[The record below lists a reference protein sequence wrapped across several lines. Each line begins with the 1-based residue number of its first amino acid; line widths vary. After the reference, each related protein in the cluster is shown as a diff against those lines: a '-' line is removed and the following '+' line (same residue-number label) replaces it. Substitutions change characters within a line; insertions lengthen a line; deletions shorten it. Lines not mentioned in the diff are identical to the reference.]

1 VFDDKDE
8 DIAELLYPRPDTR
21 CCMSKWY
28 LEKSFLPQAKV
39 PWRLSVDLLL
49 GKSMRQAARKIYG
62 LSPYRDPHFSLFT
75 EKDFRAVLD
84 LEEARSGRSGKLC
97 LLMLLGIAAFEQSD
111 KNSLVSDMTRTLF
124 SLTRE
129 TDLKGW
135 WRTDSQI
142 GILFT
147 EVDVLGPA
155 ALNEAQTV
163 IKHKILTALRA
174 RLGDT
179 AADRITISWSV
190 FPKSFLETERHKR
203 P

>member
-1 VFDDKDE
+1 
-8 DIAELLYPRPDTR
+8 
-21 CCMSKWY
+21 
-28 LEKSFLPQAKV
+28 
-39 PWRLSVDLLL
+39 
-49 GKSMRQAARKIYG
+49 MRQAARRIYG
-62 LSPYRDPHFSLFT
+62 LSTYRDPLLSLFT

-84 LEEARSGRSGKLC
+84 LEEARSARSGKLC
-97 LLMLLGIAAFEQSD
+97 LLMLLGITGFEQSD
-111 KNSLVSDMTRTLF
+111 KNSLVSNLTRTLF

-147 EVDVLGPA
+147 EVDVLSPVT
-155 ALNEAQTV
+155 LNEAQTV

-190 FPKSFLETERHKR
+190 FPKSFLET
-203 P
+203 PGA

>member
-1 VFDDKDE
+1 
-8 DIAELLYPRPDTR
+8 
-21 CCMSKWY
+21 MSKWY
-28 LEKSFLPQAKV
+28 PEKSFLPQAKV
-39 PWRLSVDLLL
+39 PWRLSVDFLL

-62 LSPYRDPHFSLFT
+62 LSPYRGPHSSLFT

-84 LEEARSGRSGKLC
+84 LEEARSARSGKPC
-97 LLMLLGIAAFEQSD
+97 LLMLLGIAGFEQSD
-111 KNSLVSDMTRTLF
+111 KNGLVSNLTRALF

-129 TDLKGW
+129 TDPKGW

-147 EVDVLGPA
+147 EVDVPSPA
-155 ALNEAQTV
+155 ALNEAQTA

-190 FPKSFLETERHKR
+190 FPKSFVET
-203 P
+203 PGA

>member
-1 VFDDKDE
+1 
-8 DIAELLYPRPDTR
+8 
-21 CCMSKWY
+21 MSKWY
-28 LEKSFLPQAKV
+28 PEKYFLPQAKV

-49 GKSMRQAARKIYG
+49 GKSVRQAARKIYG
-62 LSPYRDPHFSLFT
+62 LSTYRDPHFSLLT
-75 EKDFRAVLD
+75 ENDFRAVLD
-84 LEEARSGRSGKLC
+84 LEEARSARSGKPC
-97 LLMLLGIAAFEQSD
+97 LLMLLGIAGFEQSD
-111 KNSLVSDMTRTLF
+111 KNSLVSDLTRALF

-147 EVDVLGPA
+147 EVDVPSPV

-190 FPKSFLETERHKR
+190 FPKSFLETPGASE

>member
-1 VFDDKDE
+1 MAALCRF
-8 DIAELLYPRPDTR
+8 
-21 CCMSKWY
+21 
-28 LEKSFLPQAKV
+28 SFGETDAKGGKRAI
-39 PWRLSVDLLL
+39 PAL
-49 GKSMRQAARKIYG
+49 G
-62 LSPYRDPHFSLFT
+62 PYRDPHFSLFT

-84 LEEARSGRSGKLC
+84 LEEARSARSGKPC
-97 LLMLLGIAAFEQSD
+97 LLMLLGIAGFEQSD
-111 KNSLVSDMTRTLF
+111 KNGLVSNLTRTLF

-147 EVDVLGPA
+147 EVDVPSPA
-155 ALNEAQTV
+155 ALNEAQTL
-163 IKHKILTALRA
+163 IKHKILTGLRA

-179 AADRITISWSV
+179 AADRIAISWSV
-190 FPKSFLETERHKR
+190 FPKSFSETPGLKRRKR